1 MVDAFACA
9 GRVVAI
15 VPVVGADETLCDYL
29 YLYVPMYTNR
39 ARNGR
44 KETNKEKNGN
54 KYFKTFPKKYD

>member
-15 VPVVGADETLCDYL
+15 VPVVGADETLCGYF
-29 YLYVPMYTNR
+29 YVPMYTNR